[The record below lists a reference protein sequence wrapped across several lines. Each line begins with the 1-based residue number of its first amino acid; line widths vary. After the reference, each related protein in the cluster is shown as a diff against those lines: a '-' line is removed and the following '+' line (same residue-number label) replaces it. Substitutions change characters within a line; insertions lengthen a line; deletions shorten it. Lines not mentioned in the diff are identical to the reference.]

1 MKLDLYQSLPLGNTF
16 SAGFGNA
23 CIHKMGLAS
32 NPKVQKVDMK
42 GGKELMTYLGFRGGC
57 SYSESPKRKQGDYD
71 APCVH
76 DVWIGSKSQVDGG
89 H

>member
-32 NPKVQKVDMK
+32 NSKVQKADE
-42 GGKELMTYLGFRGGC
+42 GGKRTNDIPWVQGRVQLQ
-57 SYSESPKRKQGDYD
+57 RKPQ
-71 APCVH
+71 A
-76 DVWIGSKSQVDGG
+76 KATRL
-89 H
+89 